1 MRKIDKLKNILKINE
16 SIQIDNKQLNENE
29 NGFGTNL
36 RSLLDGEIAI
46 AMKNMDLNN
55 YNERNNLID
64 KIEARLM
71 SGDWISMSNGLTFT
85 KSFDPKQ
92 K

>member
-46 AMKNMDLNN
+46 AMKNMDLMFNHKPQ
-55 YNERNNLID
+55 YLKLRGTG
-64 KIEARLM
+64 A
-71 SGDWISMSNGLTFT
+71 F
-85 KSFDPKQ
+85 
-92 K
+92 